1 MLMTG
6 LRRLVWIL
14 AWIYGIC
21 VPLQV
26 FFAGLGVFKAKVA
39 GDLLES
45 YRPYYGLHVNFG
57 YLLGMLSLVILIL
70 SLLARHPSRIWRA
83 TGLLFVLNAVQSSF
97 IYYANDTPVV
107 GALHPVNALA
117 IFWVSIQ
124 LIRSLTNFEMDPE
137 SGGGKVAEGAEQIG
151 GSGRVDVK

>member
-1 MLMTG
+1 MWVTG

-26 FFAGLGVFKAKVA
+26 FFAGLGVFKANVA
-39 GDLLES
+39 GNLLES

-57 YLLGMLSLVILIL
+57 YLLGLLSLVILIL
-70 SLLARHPSRIWRA
+70 SLLARVPSRIWRT
-83 TGLLFVLNAVQSSF
+83 TGLLFLLNVLQSTL
-97 IYYANDTPVV
+97 IYSAKDTPVV

-124 LIRSLTNFEMDPE
+124 LIRSLTNFEMQPE
-137 SGGGKVAEGAEQIG
+137 SGGEMISEGAE
-151 GSGRVDVK
+151 